1 MRNLL
6 QISGISNILN
16 MFNIHIVNRFLEGVM
31 ARSTNSSKKNTTTTK
46 KAEAVKTVSAVKEN
60 VTENDKNVTKTN
72 EDKKEAE
79 KATAKETE
87 KVTAKETEKTE
98 PKKVAKKPVEKK
110 EAVKEPEATKEEAVK
125 ADTKAVSADTK
136 KESAQPAPKK
146 RGRKPGSKNKQK
158 EQLTPEVYV
167 QYHGEEAEQSAII
180 EKIKEQYVSE
190 GHRAGNIKSL
200 KLYLKPEDR
209 AAYFV
214 INDRYAGKV
223 DLFNF

>member
-1 MRNLL
+1 
-6 QISGISNILN
+6 

-31 ARSTNSSKKNTTTTK
+31 ARSTNSSKKNITTTK
-46 KAEAVKTVSAVKEN
+46 RAEPVKTAPVTKES
-60 VTENDKNVTKTN
+60 VTEKDKNVTKAN
-72 EDKKEAE
+72 EVK
-79 KATAKETE
+79 KETE
-87 KVTAKETEKTE
+87 KVTSKETEKTA
-98 PKKVAKKPVEKK
+98 PKKVTKKPVEKK
-110 EAVKEPEATKEEAVK
+110 TAVKEPEAAKTEEVKAETKAAVETKNEEAK
-125 ADTKAVSADTK
+125 S
-136 KESAQPAPKK
+136 APKK

>member
-1 MRNLL
+1 
-6 QISGISNILN
+6 
-16 MFNIHIVNRFLEGVM
+16 M

-79 KATAKETE
+79 KATAKETEKVTAKETE

>member
-1 MRNLL
+1 
-6 QISGISNILN
+6 
-16 MFNIHIVNRFLEGVM
+16 M

-46 KAEAVKTVSAVKEN
+46 KAEAVKTAPVTKEN
-60 VTENDKNVTKTN
+60 VTEKDENVTTAN
-72 EDKKEAE
+72 EIKNEVK
-79 KATAKETE
+79 KETE
-87 KVTAKETEKTE
+87 KVISKETEKTE
-98 PKKVAKKPVEKK
+98 SKKVAKKPT
-110 EAVKEPEATKEEAVK
+110 EATKEEAVK
-125 ADTKAVSADTK
+125 ADTKVVSANTK
-136 KESAQPAPKK
+136 KESAQSAPKK

-167 QYHGEEAEQSAII
+167 QYHGEEVEQSAII

>member
-46 KAEAVKTVSAVKEN
+46 KAEAVKTAPVTKEN
-60 VTENDKNVTKTN
+60 VTEKDENVTTAN
-72 EDKKEAE
+72 EIKNEVK
-79 KATAKETE
+79 KETE
-87 KVTAKETEKTE
+87 KVISKETEKTE
-98 PKKVAKKPVEKK
+98 SKKVAKKPVEKK
-110 EAVKEPEATKEEAVK
+110 EAVKEPKATKEEAVK

-167 QYHGEEAEQSAII
+167 QYHGEEVEQSAII

>member
-1 MRNLL
+1 MLNRL
-6 QISGISNILN
+6 QILDISNILN

-79 KATAKETE
+79 KA
-87 KVTAKETEKTE
+87 TAKETEKTE

>member
-1 MRNLL
+1 
-6 QISGISNILN
+6 
-16 MFNIHIVNRFLEGVM
+16 M
-31 ARSTNSSKKNTTTTK
+31 ARSTNSSKKNITTTK
-46 KAEAVKTVSAVKEN
+46 KAEAVKTAPVAKEN
-60 VTENDKNVTKTN
+60 VTEKDKNVTAAN
-72 EDKKEAE
+72 EVK
-79 KATAKETE
+79 KETE
-87 KVTAKETEKTE
+87 KKVEKVTSKETEKTA
-98 PKKVAKKPVEKK
+98 PKKVTKKPVEKK
-110 EAVKEPEATKEEAVK
+110 AVAKEPETAKAEDIKTEKKPAVETKKEEAK
-125 ADTKAVSADTK
+125 T
-136 KESAQPAPKK
+136 APKK

>member
-1 MRNLL
+1 
-6 QISGISNILN
+6 

-31 ARSTNSSKKNTTTTK
+31 ARSTNSSKKNITTTT
-46 KAEAVKTVSAVKEN
+46 EAVKTAPVTKES
-60 VTENDKNVTKTN
+60 VTEKDKNVTKAN
-72 EDKKEAE
+72 EVK
-79 KATAKETE
+79 KETE
-87 KVTAKETEKTE
+87 KVTSKETEKTA
-98 PKKVAKKPVEKK
+98 PKKVTKKSVEKK
-110 EAVKEPEATKEEAVK
+110 TAVKEPEAAKTEEVKAEAKAAVETKNEEAK
-125 ADTKAVSADTK
+125 S
-136 KESAQPAPKK
+136 APKK

>member
-46 KAEAVKTVSAVKEN
+46 KAEAVKTAPVTKEN
-60 VTENDKNVTKTN
+60 VTEKDENVTTAN
-72 EDKKEAE
+72 EIK
-79 KATAKETE
+79 KETE
-87 KVTAKETEKTE
+87 KVISKETEKTE
-98 PKKVAKKPVEKK
+98 SKKVAKKPIEKK

-125 ADTKAVSADTK
+125 ADTKVVSANTK

-167 QYHGEEAEQSAII
+167 QYHGEEVEQSAII

>member
-1 MRNLL
+1 M
-6 QISGISNILN
+6 IS
-16 MFNIHIVNRFLEGVM
+16 
-31 ARSTNSSKKNTTTTK
+31 
-46 KAEAVKTVSAVKEN
+46 
-60 VTENDKNVTKTN
+60 
-72 EDKKEAE
+72 
-79 KATAKETE
+79 
-87 KVTAKETEKTE
+87 KETEKTE
-98 PKKVAKKPVEKK
+98 SKKVAKKPIEKK

-125 ADTKAVSADTK
+125 ADTKVVSANTK
-136 KESAQPAPKK
+136 KESAQSAPKK

-167 QYHGEEAEQSAII
+167 QYHGEEVEQSAII

>member
-1 MRNLL
+1 MLNRL
-6 QISGISNILN
+6 QISDISNILN

-79 KATAKETE
+79 KA
-87 KVTAKETEKTE
+87 TAKETEKTE

>member
-1 MRNLL
+1 M
-6 QISGISNILN
+6 
-16 MFNIHIVNRFLEGVM
+16 
-31 ARSTNSSKKNTTTTK
+31 
-46 KAEAVKTVSAVKEN
+46 
-60 VTENDKNVTKTN
+60 
-72 EDKKEAE
+72 
-79 KATAKETE
+79 
-87 KVTAKETEKTE
+87 
-98 PKKVAKKPVEKK
+98 AKKPVEKN

-125 ADTKAVSADTK
+125 ADTKAVSANTK

-158 EQLTPEVYV
+158 EQLTPEVYL
-167 QYHGEEAEQSAII
+167 QYHGEEVEQSAII

>member
-46 KAEAVKTVSAVKEN
+46 KAEAVKTAPVTKEN
-60 VTENDKNVTKTN
+60 VTE
-72 EDKKEAE
+72 
-79 KATAKETE
+79 
-87 KVTAKETEKTE
+87 
-98 PKKVAKKPVEKK
+98 
-110 EAVKEPEATKEEAVK
+110 KEPEATKEEAVK
-125 ADTKAVSADTK
+125 ADTKVVSANTK
-136 KESAQPAPKK
+136 KESAQSAPKK

-167 QYHGEEAEQSAII
+167 QYHGEEVEQSAII